1 MSDPRAPALVG
12 RGDAPD
18 APASPP
24 VAGPGGTAAQADPP
38 PLGPR
43 PDAVAAP
50 DRAAAPGVGPEP
62 SRSASSLHP
71 GVDAARE
78 AHRGAQLADALRIAG
93 YLSIAAGLIHAI
105 AMIDHFSHYWLF
117 GVFFLVLTYGQV
129 LWGLALLR
137 GRSSDRGLRLGA
149 FANLAIVAVWLV
161 SRTLGVPFGPNAGDP
176 EPIGPMDVAATLDQL
191 VLVAYVGVLLLPR
204 LRDGRLRALLGRHRI
219 RFGMMLC
226 SASVF
231 TALLGGHQH

>member
-1 MSDPRAPALVG
+1 VPGA
-12 RGDAPD
+12 
-18 APASPP
+18 
-24 VAGPGGTAAQADPP
+24 GGTAAQADPRP
-38 PLGPR
+38 GPR
-43 PDAVAAP
+43 PNAAAAP
-50 DRAAAPGVGPEP
+50 DPVAARGATAKP
-62 SRSASSLHP
+62 SHPTSSLDG